1 MVHMAG
7 VVLIVIRAGAITL
20 VLTLGL
26 RLPRDQ
32 LRSIHV
38 LLLLLLFLFLSYV
51 STRLSK
57 SAKKKKK
64 KKKTKKSWLSFGLPG
79 FTFQN
84 TCVEDCQLRT
94 QPHITTTHN
103 HTKDRNPLQGNPFTV
118 TFPQDY

>member
-1 MVHMAG
+1 MYYYYYYYFFFS
-7 VVLIVIRAGAITL
+7 
-20 VLTLGL
+20 LTSQPDYPNL
-26 RLPRDQ
+26 Q
-32 LRSIHV
+32 
-38 LLLLLLFLFLSYV
+38 
-51 STRLSK
+51 
-57 SAKKKKK
+57 KKKKK